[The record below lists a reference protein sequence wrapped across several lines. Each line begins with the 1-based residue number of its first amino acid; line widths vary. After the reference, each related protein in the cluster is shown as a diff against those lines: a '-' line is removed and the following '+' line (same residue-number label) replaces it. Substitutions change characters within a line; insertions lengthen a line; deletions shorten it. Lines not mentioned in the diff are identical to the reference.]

1 MLEFNM
7 FGNFSLKRLNA
18 IFIKEFL
25 QLRRDRMTFAMLV
38 GIPLIQILIFG
49 YAINTNPKNLPTVT
63 LVYDNSNF
71 SRRIV
76 SGMVN
81 SKYFTIIAEAK
92 SDEEVN
98 RYLRNG
104 DALFAVTI
112 PPQFTRDLIKGKNPS
127 ILIEPD
133 ASDPTTVANA
143 LGDIT
148 QIINSAVESEIKG
161 AVSYLKKDPPPFNII
176 IHRDYNPEINTQYNV
191 IPGLVGM
198 ILTLTMVIIT
208 SIAITKEKETGTN
221 ENLLST
227 PAIPLEIMIGKIVP
241 YVLIGYVQVL
251 LILGCAK
258 YVFGVPILGSVWLLL
273 FVCLFFIVA
282 NLMIGLI
289 FSILAKTQ
297 MQAIQ
302 MCMFFYLPSIM
313 LSGFVFPFYGMPV
326 WAQNLGNLLPM
337 THFLPIVRGI
347 MLKGNQFQNFSWH
360 FYCLLAFLVV
370 ITIIGLL
377 RYRKTLD

>member
-1 MLEFNM
+1 M
-7 FGNFSLKRLNA
+7 FSFQRLNA

-25 QLRRDRMTFAMLV
+25 QLRRDRLTFAMLV
-38 GIPLIQILIFG
+38 GIPLIQLLIFG
-49 YAINTNPKNLPTVT
+49 YAINTNPKDLPTVT

-76 SGMVN
+76 SGMGN
-81 SKYFTIIAEAK
+81 SKYFNIIAEAK

-98 RYLRNG
+98 RYLRDG

-112 PPQFTRDLIKGKNPS
+112 PPQFTRDLVKGKNPS

-133 ASDPTTVANA
+133 ASDPTTVSNA
-143 LGDIT
+143 LGEIN
-148 QIINSAVESEIKG
+148 QIINSAVASEIKG
-161 AVSYLKKDPPPFNII
+161 AVSYLKIAPFPFNII
-176 IHRDYNPEINTQYNV
+176 IHRNYNPEINTQYNV
-191 IPGLVGM
+191 VPGLVGM
-198 ILTLTMVIIT
+198 ILTFTMVIIT

-241 YVLIGYVQVL
+241 YVFIGYVQVL
-251 LILGCAK
+251 LILCCAK
-258 YVFGVPILGSVWLLL
+258 YIFNVPILGSVWLLL
-273 FVCLFFIVA
+273 FNCLFFIVA

-302 MCMFFYLPSIM
+302 MCVFFYLPSVL
-313 LSGFVFPFYGMPV
+313 LSGFIFPFCGMPI
-326 WAQNLGNLLPM
+326 WAQYLGNLLPM

-360 FYCLLAFLVV
+360 FYCLIIFLVV
-370 ITIIGLL
+370 ITIIGLF

>member
-1 MLEFNM
+1 M
-7 FGNFSLKRLNA
+7 FSDFSLRRLNA

-63 LVYDNSNF
+63 LIYDNSNF
-71 SRRIV
+71 TRRIV
-76 SGMVN
+76 SGMGN
-81 SKYFTIIAEAK
+81 SKYFDIVAEAK
-92 SDEEVN
+92 SNEEADQ
-98 RYLRNG
+98 YLRNG

-112 PPQFTRDLIKGKNPS
+112 PTQFTRDLIKGKCPS
-127 ILIEPD
+127 VLIEPD
-133 ASDPTTVANA
+133 ASDPTTVSNA
-143 LGDIT
+143 LGEIN
-148 QIINSAVESEIKG
+148 QIINSAVESEIKS
-161 AVSYLKKDPPPFNII
+161 AISYLKRPTPPFNII
-176 IHRDYNPEINTQYNV
+176 IHRNYNPEINTQYNV
-191 IPGLVGM
+191 VPGLIGM

-227 PAIPLEIMIGKIVP
+227 PAMPLEVMIGKIVP
-241 YVLIGYVQVL
+241 YILIGYIQVL

-258 YVFGVPILGSVWLLL
+258 YVFSVPILGSVWLLL

-282 NLMIGLI
+282 NLMVGLI

-302 MCMFFYLPSIM
+302 MCIFFICHPFCFQDLFFRFAECLFGHSIW
-313 LSGFVFPFYGMPV
+313 GIF
-326 WAQNLGNLLPM
+326 
-337 THFLPIVRGI
+337 FL
-347 MLKGNQFQNFSWH
+347 
-360 FYCLLAFLVV
+360 
-370 ITIIGLL
+370 
-377 RYRKTLD
+377 

>member
-1 MLEFNM
+1 MGFNM
-7 FGNFSLKRLNA
+7 FGGFSLKRLNA

-38 GIPLIQILIFG
+38 GIPLIQMLIFG

-71 SRRIV
+71 SRRVV

-92 SDEEVN
+92 SDEEVD

-104 DALFAVTI
+104 EALFAVTI
-112 PPQFTRDLIKGKNPS
+112 PPQFTRDLVKGKNPS

-143 LGDIT
+143 LGDIN

-161 AVSYLKKDPPPFNII
+161 AVSYLKKNTPPFNII
-176 IHRDYNPEINTQYNV
+176 IHRNYNPEINTQYNI

-227 PAIPLEIMIGKIVP
+227 PATPLEIMIGKIVP

-302 MCMFFYLPSIM
+302 MCIFFYLPSIM

-360 FYCLLAFLVV
+360 FYCLVAFLVV
-370 ITIIGLL
+370 ITVVGLL

>member
-1 MLEFNM
+1 M
-7 FGNFSLKRLNA
+7 
-18 IFIKEFL
+18 
-25 QLRRDRMTFAMLV
+25 
-38 GIPLIQILIFG
+38 
-49 YAINTNPKNLPTVT
+49 
-63 LVYDNSNF
+63 
-71 SRRIV
+71 
-76 SGMVN
+76 
-81 SKYFTIIAEAK
+81 
-92 SDEEVN
+92 
-98 RYLRNG
+98 
-104 DALFAVTI
+104 
-112 PPQFTRDLIKGKNPS
+112 
-127 ILIEPD
+127 IEPD

-143 LGDIT
+143 LGEIN

-176 IHRDYNPEINTQYNV
+176 IHRNYNPEINTQYNI

-227 PAIPLEIMIGKIVP
+227 PATPLEIMIGKIVP

-302 MCMFFYLPSIM
+302 MCIFFYLPSIM

-360 FYCLLAFLVV
+360 FYCLVAFLAV
-370 ITIIGLL
+370 ITVVGLL

>member
-1 MLEFNM
+1 M
-7 FGNFSLKRLNA
+7 FSGFSFTRLNA

-71 SRRIV
+71 TRRIV

-81 SKYFTIIAEAK
+81 SKYFNIIAEAK
-92 SDEEVN
+92 SDEEVD
-98 RYLRNG
+98 RYLRDG

-112 PPQFTRDLIKGKNPS
+112 PPQFTRDLAKGKNPS

-133 ASDPTTVANA
+133 ASDPTAVSNA
-143 LGDIT
+143 LGEID
-148 QIINSAVESEIKG
+148 QIINSAIESEIKG
-161 AVSYLKKDPPPFNII
+161 AISYLKREPPPFNII
-176 IHRDYNPEINTQYNV
+176 IHRNYNPEINTQYNV
-191 IPGLVGM
+191 VPGLVGM

-241 YVLIGYVQVL
+241 YVLIGYIQVL

-258 YVFGVPILGSVWLLL
+258 YVFDVPILGSVWLLL

-282 NLMIGLI
+282 NLMVGLI

-302 MCMFFYLPSIM
+302 MCTFFYLPSIL

-326 WAQNLGNLLPM
+326 WAQYLGNLLPM

-360 FYCLLAFLVV
+360 FYCLVIFLVAV
-370 ITIIGLL
+370 IIIGVF

>member
-1 MLEFNM
+1 M
-7 FGNFSLKRLNA
+7 FSGFSLTRLNA

-38 GIPLIQILIFG
+38 GIPLIQMLIFG
-49 YAINTNPKNLPTVT
+49 YAINTNPKNLPTIT

-71 SRRIV
+71 TRRIV
-76 SGMVN
+76 SGMAN
-81 SKYFTIIAEAK
+81 SKYFNIIAEVK
-92 SDEEVN
+92 SDEEVD

-112 PPQFTRDLIKGKNPS
+112 PAQFTRDLLKGKNPS

-133 ASDPTTVANA
+133 ASDPTAVSNA
-143 LGDIT
+143 LGEIN

-161 AVSYLKKDPPPFNII
+161 AVSYLKSSPPPFNII
-176 IHRDYNPEINTQYNV
+176 IHRNYNPEINTQFNV
-191 IPGLVGM
+191 VPGLIGM
-198 ILTLTMVIIT
+198 ILTMTMVIIT

-241 YVLIGYVQVL
+241 YILIGYIQVL
-251 LILGCAK
+251 LILVSAK
-258 YVFGVPILGSVWLLL
+258 YIFSVPILGRVWLLL

-289 FSILAKTQ
+289 FSVLAKTQ
-297 MQAIQ
+297 MQAMQ
-302 MCMFFYLPSIM
+302 MCVFFYLPSIL
-313 LSGFVFPFYGMPV
+313 LSGFVFPFYGMPA
-326 WAQNLGNLLPM
+326 WAQYLGNLLPM

-360 FYCLLAFLVV
+360 FYCLVIFLIV
-370 ITIIGLL
+370 TTFIGLL